1 MDVSIERDGTAE
13 ARRALERCVVAGG
26 IALFPAD
33 TLYGLACDPSN
44 ATAIDRIHELK
55 GREDG
60 KPSAVM
66 FFAPLAMR
74 ELLSALGPR
83 TRAAIGA
90 LLPGPVT
97 LVVNNP
103 EHRYPLACRE
113 DPGRLGLR
121 LIEGPLVGAR
131 CGILQ
136 TSANRSGQPAPSRFG
151 DVDAGIRAGADLAI
165 DGGELRGEPSTVVDL
180 TALEATG
187 RWSMLREGALSG
199 EELSR
204 RLTASVAED
213 GGG

>member
-1 MDVSIERDGTAE
+1 MVVSIERDGAPR
-13 ARRALERCVVAGG
+13 AREALEQCVAEGG
-26 IALFPAD
+26 VALFPAD

-44 ATAIDRIHELK
+44 GAAIDRIHALK
-55 GREDG
+55 GREDA

-83 TRAAIGA
+83 TREAIGA

-97 LVVNNP
+97 LVVDNP

-121 LIEGPLVGAR
+121 LIQGPLAGAR
-131 CGILQ
+131 CAIFQ
-136 TSANRSGQPAPSRFG
+136 TSANFSGRPAPSRFA
-151 DVDAGIRAGADLAI
+151 DVDAAVSARADLAI
-165 DGGELRGEPSTVVDL
+165 DGGQLHGEPSTVVDL

-187 RWSMLREGALSG
+187 RWSILRAGALSDA
-199 EELSR
+199 ELSR
-204 RLTASVAED
+204 RLTAGA
-213 GGG
+213 G